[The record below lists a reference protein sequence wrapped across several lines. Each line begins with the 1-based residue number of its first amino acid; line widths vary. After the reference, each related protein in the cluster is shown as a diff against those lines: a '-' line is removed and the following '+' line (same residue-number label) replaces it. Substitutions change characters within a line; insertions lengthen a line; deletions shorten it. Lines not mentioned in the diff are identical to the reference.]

1 MALWALKLSGTVKK
15 ASLNLIAHGV
25 SFEEASTVFDDPL
38 ARIFDDDAHS
48 VGELREVIIGHS
60 LTGIL
65 LLVCFTERPNGI
77 LRIISARFLTKKER
91 RKYEEN
97 S

>member
-1 MALWALKLSGTVKK
+1 MGVKVEWDGKK

-48 VGELREVIIGHS
+48 VGEFREVIIGHS
-60 LTGIL
+60 LTGL
-65 LLVCFTERPNGI
+65 LILVCFTERPNGI

-91 RKYEEN
+91 GKYEEN

>member
-1 MALWALKLSGTVKK
+1 MGVKVDWGNKK
-15 ASLNLIAHGV
+15 AALNLAEHGI

-38 ARIFDDDAHS
+38 TRIFDDDDHS
-48 VGELREVIIGHS
+48 IDELREIAIGYSIIGD
-60 LTGIL
+60 L
-65 LLVCFTERPNGI
+65 LLVCFTERANDV
-77 LRIISARFLTKKER
+77 LRIISARFPTKKER